1 MKKGNPLRK
10 GPLIKIFISIL
21 IIASWAGMM
30 FLLVEKEGL
39 IKGDFEKTTIREFM
53 PENIQLDTW
62 KGIYIKDKWIGYL
75 HTILAPWET
84 GYRINSQSYLRFKMF
99 NQTKALSMMTIQ
111 QLDSDYRLVNFQTT
125 ISGLTDIILKGE
137 RLDNQLLVEIMY
149 GDTTFKKAFD
159 LKDDLFLDQS
169 ILQIYRG
176 KGLKVGD
183 SYTLTILN
191 PLTLNTEEVLAE
203 VVGKE
208 DGDLVMETRFAGLV
222 SRSWI
227 NRDGLVVRE
236 ETPNG
241 WVMKIEDRKTIERH
255 LAESEGDSV
264 DLLKDVSVSTKR
276 KLQNPRETHFM
287 KIKVTGI
294 ALKSFDFD
302 GERQS

>member
-1 MKKGNPLRK
+1 
-10 GPLIKIFISIL
+10 
-21 IIASWAGMM
+21 
-30 FLLVEKEGL
+30 
-39 IKGDFEKTTIREFM
+39 
-53 PENIQLDTW
+53 
-62 KGIYIKDKWIGYL
+62 
-75 HTILAPWET
+75 
-84 GYRINSQSYLRFKMF
+84 
-99 NQTKALSMMTIQ
+99 MMTIQ

-125 ISGLTDIILKGE
+125 IAGLTDIILKGE

-222 SRSWI
+222 PDRGSTGTVLLCVRK
-227 NRDGLVVRE
+227 RRTDG
-236 ETPNG
+236 
-241 WVMKIEDRKTIERH
+241 VMKIEDKKTIERH

-264 DLLKDVSVSTKR
+264 DL
-276 KLQNPRETHFM
+276 
-287 KIKVTGI
+287 
-294 ALKSFDFD
+294 
-302 GERQS
+302 